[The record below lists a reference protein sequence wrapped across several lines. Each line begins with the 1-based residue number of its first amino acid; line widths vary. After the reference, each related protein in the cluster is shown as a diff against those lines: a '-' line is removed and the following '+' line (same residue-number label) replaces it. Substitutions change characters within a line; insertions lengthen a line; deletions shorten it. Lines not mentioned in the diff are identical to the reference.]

1 MCCTQ
6 CTQASSPTIPAIS
19 SIPKPPLV
27 VRARYSHGGN
37 IAMLLYYNKWL
48 AWNQC
53 WEIWSNMSRYNILY
67 MYISDFPKDEWR
79 HIKTLPT
86 EELFGPPLFGAPWQ
100 CFLSPWLVRWWF
112 GGCGS
117 GWFGAIQP
125 RPWLGV
131 ACRLVAK
138 GVGTLGWKFGGKK
151 HAKWPTVVVSILKHL
166 RYAPEIQ
173 HHYGFQA
180 LAAGVTFAIVFRTQL
195 AWNRQGHIEHMLTV
209 HRAIFDRWEI
219 WSQVLGG
226 GDAVALHVQ
235 QVCGCLPTVLR
246 LRGGVEN
253 LRIC

>member
-1 MCCTQ
+1 M
-6 CTQASSPTIPAIS
+6 
-19 SIPKPPLV
+19 
-27 VRARYSHGGN
+27 
-37 IAMLLYYNKWL
+37 
-48 AWNQC
+48 
-53 WEIWSNMSRYNILY
+53 
-67 MYISDFPKDEWR
+67 SDFPKDEWR

-151 HAKWPTVVVSILKHL
+151 HAKWPTVVVSILRHL

-209 HRAIFDRWEI
+209 HQPSLIDERFGARYWEAVTQLHFMYSKFADAFQQFYAFAEALRSWESVRVEGYNGPRFSWKRCCWNSKI
-219 WSQVLGG
+219 HTQVL
-226 GDAVALHVQ
+226 
-235 QVCGCLPTVLR
+235 
-246 LRGGVEN
+246 
-253 LRIC
+253 